1 MAFQNIRV
9 EQVEAGISRITLNR
23 PDKMNAFFRETALEL
38 QEALRELNA
47 DGSVRV
53 VILTGSGKAFAGGAD
68 LHALAGA
75 RSPWEARAYLT
86 MLYETFGLVER
97 LAQPVIAAVNG
108 LCLGAGPELVA
119 ACDFAIAGES
129 ARFAM
134 PEVTLGVPSVI
145 QAALFPRYAALGR
158 VREWLYTG
166 DEIDAREAERWG
178 LVNRVV
184 PDDALQEEALRV
196 ARTIARRDALA
207 VRLQKELINRRW
219 LRTDL
224 ETAMLD
230 SIDVFGLA
238 FSTGEPQRL
247 AQAMLARLRA
257 AKGSG
262 PRSERTSGSG

>member
-1 MAFQNIRV
+1 MAFQNILV
-9 EQVEAGISRITLNR
+9 EQLEPGISRITLNR
-23 PDKMNAFFRETALEL
+23 PDKMNPFFQATLVEL
-38 QEALRELNA
+38 QEALARLNA
-47 DGSVRV
+47 DASVRV

-68 LHALAGA
+68 LNVLAGT

-86 MLYETFGLVER
+86 LLYETFSIVER

-108 LCLGAGPELVA
+108 LCVGAGPELVA
-119 ACDFAIAGES
+119 ACDFAIASES

-134 PEVTLGVPSVI
+134 PEVALGLPSVI
-145 QAALFPRYAALGR
+145 HAALFPRYASLGR

-184 PDDALQEEALRV
+184 PDGTLQAEAIRT
-196 ARTIARRDALA
+196 ARTIASRDALA

-219 LRTDL
+219 LRSDL

-230 SIDVFGLA
+230 SIDMLSLA
-238 FSTGEPQRL
+238 VSTGEPQRL
-247 AQAMLARLRA
+247 AQELLARLRG
-257 AKGSG
+257 AKGEARDG
-262 PRSERTSGSG
+262 REKVEGE